1 MQYLTVRESVRRLR
15 AAGVE
20 AGPRTL
26 QKWIDEQKLQ
36 DVWRLGAHTY
46 IYEGEVEALI
56 VGARSL

>member
-20 AGPRTL
+20 AGPRTV
-26 QKWIDEQKLQ
+26 QQWIVERKVQ
-36 DVWRLGAHTY
+36 DVWRLGVHTY

-56 VGARSL
+56 RSAHLH